1 MTFDQGNAADPFQRG
16 FRALD
21 ALNEVKLRPGTEFK
35 LQADGDHESV
45 TYVREG
51 RLAVRHKPRR
61 EEFLGP
67 GYYQRAD
74 SHRWM
79 ITRAPDESPFQGAHL
94 FVSSLM
100 PHRNDGE
107 SSCERKYYPF
117 SDRRGNLRLIA
128 SPDGS
133 DASLRLRQ
141 DVRIYSSVL
150 DPGCHVVHEVSPGRG
165 VWLHV
170 VAGRVRF
177 FDQSLATGD
186 GASLDDESALS
197 FTAQEASEI
206 LLFDLA

>member
-1 MTFDQGNAADPFQRG
+1 
-16 FRALD
+16 
-21 ALNEVKLRPGTEFK
+21 
-35 LQADGDHESV
+35 
-45 TYVREG
+45 
-51 RLAVRHKPRR
+51 
-61 EEFLGP
+61 
-67 GYYQRAD
+67 
-74 SHRWM
+74 
-79 ITRAPDESPFQGAHL
+79 
-94 FVSSLM
+94 
-100 PHRNDGE
+100 
-107 SSCERKYYPF
+107 YPF

-128 SPDGS
+128 SPAGS